1 MDLNCQGGD
10 DDAEAVLDGL
20 DLVINEIK
28 WRKESFK
35 LLYHL
40 LDDPAHGKELNGGVN
55 DKYEGGC
62 SCGKKYNKILY
73 WIKSIGIDYK
83 IVAANN
89 TVKEKLKGM
98 IDKFNAIINVDVLDA
113 KIDIDINVEC
123 RQREDQKQEKVD
135 HNGIED
141 EDQLISEHI
150 EKESKVEERN
160 DDEDNYEGDFEEDD
174 NY

>member
-1 MDLNCQGGD
+1 
-10 DDAEAVLDGL
+10 
-20 DLVINEIK
+20 
-28 WRKESFK
+28 
-35 LLYHL
+35 
-40 LDDPAHGKELNGGVN
+40 
-55 DKYEGGC
+55 
-62 SCGKKYNKILY
+62 
-73 WIKSIGIDYK
+73 
-83 IVAANN
+83 
-89 TVKEKLKGM
+89 M